1 MKFLD
6 FFSNKQNNKTDLE
19 DTKLRE
25 LLSQEEFLELKVKRA
40 EKELL
45 DFLAKKNIKKR
56 VSK

>member
-25 LLSQEEFLELKVKRA
+25 LLSQEEFLELKAKRA

-45 DFLAKKNIKKR
+45 DFLAKKNFKKR